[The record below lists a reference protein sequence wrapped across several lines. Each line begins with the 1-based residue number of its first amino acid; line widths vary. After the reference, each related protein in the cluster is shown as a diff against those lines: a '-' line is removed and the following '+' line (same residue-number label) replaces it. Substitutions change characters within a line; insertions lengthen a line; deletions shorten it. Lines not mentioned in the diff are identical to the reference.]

1 MKKQCLMEI
10 LELTKLQTT
19 ALENEEID
27 NFEELMQ
34 KKQTYMDQID
44 KGKFGELDNEEREIV
59 LKITEIDNTN
69 RKEFDKQL
77 EKTKQQ
83 LCKIRTLKKRDNVYT
98 NTYNTA
104 WEEGMF
110 IDKK

>member
-1 MKKQCLMEI
+1 MKKQWLMEI

-27 NFEELMQ
+27 NFEKLMQ

-44 KGKFGELDNEEREIV
+44 RGKFGELDNEEREIL

-69 RKEFDKQL
+69 RKEFDNQL
-77 EKTKQQ
+77 EKTKQK